1 MAAAIVRSLDLAG
14 TGTKGLRAG
23 LTMVMSGLLVCAG
36 AVDTLRA
43 DPAAKSDVPAAM
55 QQLRRAM
62 LDADVNVLT
71 FHNMDQL
78 FHTRV
83 VGRSG
88 LPWELPRRDTPLEF
102 SYSFEGLP
110 HAAADFPERTYTNAM
125 LVMKNGVIVSERYFN
140 LTDEQTRYMS
150 WSMAKSITSAMV
162 GCALEDG
169 LIESL
174 DQSIS
179 HYLPELEAGAYH
191 NVTIRQVLEMRS
203 GVDYEERYD
212 FENPGIAASNHE
224 NAIVQNVV
232 RFADAARDIE
242 RAHPPGEVFAYK
254 TIDTAVLGWLI
265 ERVTGESV
273 AAYLSRRIWEPLG
286 AESNGFFIMDGAPGE
301 GREFTG
307 AGFNA
312 TLRDFGRFG
321 QMMLNGGRANGKQ
334 ILSEEWVRES
344 TAPALDQEGPMGGY
358 GYQWW
363 TLPGSSAYMAIGL
376 QGQYI
381 FIDPDT
387 RTVVVKLSYFP
398 PGDERTGGETVAF
411 LQAVSAWQPAH
422 GPQATPD

>member
-1 MAAAIVRSLDLAG
+1 MAAGIGRSVFLVR
-14 TGTKGLRAG
+14 TGTKRIRPGLS
-23 LTMVMSGLLVCAG
+23 TIMSGLLICSG
-36 AVDTLRA
+36 AINTLRA
-43 DPAAKSDVPAAM
+43 DSAPQSDVPAAM

-62 LDADVNVLT
+62 LGPDVNVLT
-71 FHNMDQL
+71 FHNMEQL

-88 LPWELPRRDTPLEF
+88 LPWELPRRDAPLEF
-102 SYSFEGLP
+102 EYSFEGHQLE
-110 HAAADFPERTYTNAM
+110 AADFSARSYTNAL
-125 LVMKNGVIVSERYFN
+125 LVMKHGVIVSESYFN
-140 LTDEQTRYMS
+140 LTDKQTQFMS
-150 WSMAKSITSAMV
+150 WSMAKSITSALI

-174 DQSIS
+174 DQAIS
-179 HYLPELEAGAYH
+179 HYLPELEVGAY
-191 NVTIRQVLEMRS
+191 NGVSIRQVLEMRS

-212 FENPGIAASNHE
+212 FENPGIAANNHE

-232 RFADAARDIE
+232 RFADAARNIE

-254 TIDTAVLGWLI
+254 TIDTAVLGWLV

-321 QMMLNGGRANGKQ
+321 QMMLDGGRANGKQ
-334 ILSEEWVRES
+334 ILPEQWVRES
-344 TAPALDQEGPMGGY
+344 TAPALNLEGPMGGY

-363 TLPGSSAYMAIGL
+363 TLPDSAAYMAIGL

-381 FIDPDT
+381 FVDPDT
-387 RTVVVKLSYFP
+387 QTVVVKLSYFP
-398 PGDERTGGETVAF
+398 PGDERAGAETVSF
-411 LQAVSAWQPAH
+411 LQAASAWQPA
-422 GPQATPD
+422 Q

>member
-1 MAAAIVRSLDLAG
+1 MAAVFGRSLLLAM
-14 TGTKGLRAG
+14 T
-23 LTMVMSGLLVCAG
+23 GLLAFVG
-36 AVDTLRA
+36 AVDTLCA
-43 DPAAKSDVPAAM
+43 DSAAQSDVPAAV

-62 LDADVNVLT
+62 LGPDVNVLT

-88 LPWELPRRDTPLEF
+88 QSWELPRRDTPLEF
-102 SYSFEGLP
+102 SYSFEGQQIS
-110 HAAADFPERTYTNAM
+110 AVDFSERSYTNAM
-125 LVMKNGVIVSERYFN
+125 LVMKHGVIVSESYFN
-140 LTDEQTRYMS
+140 LTDEQTRFMS
-150 WSMAKSITSAMV
+150 WSMAKSITSALV

-169 LIESL
+169 LVESL
-174 DQSIS
+174 DEAIS
-179 HYLPELEAGAYH
+179 HYLPELEDGAYRD
-191 NVTIRQVLEMRS
+191 VSIRQVLEMRS

-212 FENPGIAASNHE
+212 FENPGIAANNHE
-224 NAIVQNVV
+224 NAIVRNVV
-232 RFADAARDIE
+232 RFADAARDIK

-265 ERVTGESV
+265 ERVSGDSV

-321 QMMLNGGRANGKQ
+321 QMMLDGGRANGKQ

-363 TLPGSSAYMAIGL
+363 TLPGSAAYMAIGL

-381 FIDPDT
+381 FVDPDT
-387 RTVVVKLSYFP
+387 QTVVVKLSYFP
-398 PGDERTGGETVAF
+398 PGDERAGAETVSF
-411 LQAVSAWQPAH
+411 LQAASAWQPGQEIRGHA
-422 GPQATPD
+422 GQE